1 MAHYRP
7 STPQLPRKT
16 ALRTNLDDEPD
27 DTSDPPDDTIDLDLR
42 DISNRHR
49 VDKAKDDV
57 HAQPDRPV
65 QRKYFF

>member
-27 DTSDPPDDTIDLDLR
+27 DTSDPPDDTIDLDL
-42 DISNRHR
+42 
-49 VDKAKDDV
+49 
-57 HAQPDRPV
+57 
-65 QRKYFF
+65 